1 MDWIQLTNECLLDEI
16 KEKSFHQAQII
27 FKHSTTCS
35 ISGLA
40 KGRLEKGK
48 AVANMDFYLLDLL
61 KFRSISNSVATSFN
75 VHHESPQ
82 VLVIRHGECV
92 FAESHYAINFEEVLE
107 QATL

>member
-35 ISGLA
+35 ISSLA
-40 KGRLEKGK
+40 KGRLEKGRE
-48 AVANMDFYLLDLL
+48 VANLDFYLLDLL
-61 KFRSISNSVATSFN
+61 KYRNISNSVSAVFN

-82 VLVIRHGECV
+82 VLVIRQGECV
-92 FAESHYAINFEEVLE
+92 FTESHYAINYEEVLE